1 MEPENI
7 GLYLTLYSKPYYKK
21 VLNIVKELEDLQRSD
36 IQRSDIQGSDIQT
49 FKIYIYGSFVD
60 GILKQSYGST
70 YNPPDCV
77 ELWIDTHKS
86 VNSLKRV
93 KIDDI
98 CFKIVNNDNKP
109 LGGVYINTSGH
120 VMTPR

>member
-21 VLNIVKELEDLQRSD
+21 VLTIVKELED
-36 IQRSDIQGSDIQT
+36 IQRSDIQKES
-49 FKIYIYGSFVD
+49 KIYIYGSFVD

-98 CFKIVNNDNKP
+98 YFKIVNNDNKP
-109 LGGVYINTSGH
+109 LSGVYINTSGDIIDSKYL
-120 VMTPR
+120 

>member
-21 VLNIVKELEDLQRSD
+21 VLNIVKELEDL
-36 IQRSDIQGSDIQT
+36 QT

-98 CFKIVNNDNKP
+98 YFKIVNNDNKP

-120 VMTPR
+120 IIGSK